1 MSKGLKI
8 FLKIWMFLGFA
19 FLYIPILVIIIMSFN
34 GTAYGMFPFK
44 FTLEWYPYLFTKS
57 ELLPAAVLSLK
68 FSLTVAVSA
77 IIVGTMAAFGM
88 QSMPERFRKGL
99 NSAFQLPITIPWL
112 VQGVSLLL
120 ILNLLGI
127 GRSYFGMFCGNVI
140 CVLPYV
146 VMLVLGR
153 FAMADRTPEAA
164 ARLLG
169 AGPVRVFFD
178 ITFPMIVPGVLA
190 GGMMAFIVCFNSFCI
205 QYYLAPFGVRTLP
218 VEVFT
223 LIKTG
228 YKADLNALAALMI
241 MISLAVILLLNRMG
255 YSGTSL
261 FAAGTKKGKM
271 HHD

>member
-1 MSKGLKI
+1 MNKGLNC

-19 FLYIPILVIIIMSFN
+19 FLYLPILVIIVMSFN
-34 GTAYGMFPFK
+34 GTAYGMFPFQ
-44 FTLEWYPYLFTKS
+44 FTTEWYSYLFTKS
-57 ELLPAAVLSLK
+57 ELLPAMMLSLK
-68 FSLTVAVSA
+68 FFLVVAFTAV
-77 IIVGTMAAFGM
+77 IVGTMAAFGM
-88 QSMPERFRKGL
+88 QYMSPGL
-99 NSAFQLPITIPWL
+99 GKKLNMVLQLPITIPWL

-120 ILNLLGI
+120 LLNLLGI
-127 GRSYFGMFCGNVI
+127 GRSYFGMFCGNII

-169 AGPVRVFFD
+169 AGALRVFFD
-178 ITFPMIVPGVLA
+178 VTIPMIVPGILA

-228 YKADLNALAALMI
+228 YKSDLNALATLMI
-241 MISLAVILLLNRMG
+241 LISLAAIILLNRLG
-255 YSGTSL
+255 YSGSSL
-261 FAAGTKKGKM
+261 FSTGTKKGNDKL
-271 HHD
+271 

>member
-1 MSKGLKI
+1 MNKGFNC
-8 FLKIWMFLGFA
+8 FLKVWMFLGFA
-19 FLYIPILVIIIMSFN
+19 FLYIPILVIIVMSFN
-34 GTAYGMFPFK
+34 GTAYGMFPFQ
-44 FTLEWYPYLFTKS
+44 FTTEWYFYLFTKS
-57 ELLPAAVLSLK
+57 ELLPATMLSLK
-68 FSLTVAVSA
+68 FSLAVALTAV
-77 IIVGTMAAFGM
+77 IVGTMAAFGM
-88 QSMPERFRKGL
+88 QYMTPEWSKRL
-99 NSAFQLPITIPWL
+99 NTVLQLPITIPWL

-120 ILNLLGI
+120 LLNLLGI
-127 GRSYFGMFCGNVI
+127 GRSYFGMFCGNII

-169 AGPVRVFFD
+169 AGAFRVFFD
-178 ITFPMIVPGVLA
+178 VTMPMIVPGILA

-228 YKADLNALAALMI
+228 YKADLNALATLMI
-241 MISLAVILLLNRMG
+241 LISLAAIILLNRLG
-255 YSGTSL
+255 YSGSSL
-261 FAAGTKKGKM
+261 FSAGAKKGNDKL
-271 HHD
+271 